1 MSDLDPAAPEHSVH
15 QLPRDT
21 TPTWEVELLLSG
33 ALVFATLQVPGW
45 LDQALYALQ
54 PRLSGSLHYGAF
66 MLYFYLKITTYALIC
81 TFVLHLASRAIWVAA
96 LGLRSVYP
104 EGIDWE
110 RLKRG
115 PIFRAYAG
123 ETVGSLAQTID
134 QADNRASK
142 VFAFG
147 LVLTLMSL
155 AIMLFTM
162 GLVALTSV
170 AAWWWPALE
179 GNTWLGFA
187 LVALLVVPVVGAS
200 LFDRHFGHLVSRGG
214 IVERA
219 IRFCYRLSSW
229 MVWGR
234 LTNPFLLTV
243 ISRLGVR
250 RGNLLMVGALYGLM
264 AVILVEVLLRNGVLQ
279 LPGERLLPET
289 AAGRELRSA
298 WYADQ
303 RSAEDTRRGQPYI
316 QSVHVP
322 GPYLRVFVPWIARRV
337 EGTVRRECPQAI
349 PSGDELP
356 ESEQR
361 SAERERIAALLECAG
376 TRLHPLQL
384 DGEPLAADY
393 QLGDDPLSGLR
404 GFVAMVPVQS
414 LAAGRH
420 ELAVGRPPKEGEDEP
435 QKPVLIPFWR

>member
-1 MSDLDPAAPEHSVH
+1 MSDPDPATEDTVH

-33 ALVFATLQVPGW
+33 ALVFASLQLPAW

-54 PRLSGSLHYGAF
+54 PRLSGSLHQAAI

-115 PIFRAYAG
+115 PVFRAWAG
-123 ETVGSLAQTID
+123 ETVRSLAQTID

-147 LVLTLMSL
+147 LVLTLMSF

-162 GLVALTSV
+162 GLVALGGF

-179 GNTWLGFA
+179 DNVWFA
-187 LVALLVVPVVGAS
+187 FGLVSLLVLPVIGAS
-200 LFDRHFGHLVSRGG
+200 LFDRHYGHLVSRGS
-214 IVERA
+214 VTERA
-219 IRFCYRLSSW
+219 IRSCYRLSSW

-243 ISRLGVR
+243 MSRLGVR

-264 AVILVEVLLRNGVLQ
+264 AVIAVEMMLRNGVLQ
-279 LPGERLLPET
+279 LPGERLLPES
-289 AAGRELRSA
+289 AAGQELRSA

-303 RSAEDTRRGQPYI
+303 RSADDTRRGQPFI
-316 QSVHVP
+316 PSTHVA
-322 GPYLRVFVPWIARRV
+322 GPYLKVFVPWIARRV
-337 EGTVRRECPQAI
+337 EGLIRRECPLAV
-349 PSGDELP
+349 PDGLERP

-361 SAERERIAALLECAG
+361 SAETARVAVLLECAG
-376 TRLHPLQL
+376 SHLHPLQL
-384 DGEPLAADY
+384 DGELVRADY
-393 QLGDDPLSGLR
+393 QLGEDPISGLR

-420 ELAVGRPPKEGEDEP
+420 ELSVGRPPKEGEERPQEP
-435 QKPVLIPFWR
+435 VVIPFWR